1 MLFAISLTV
10 FAFSTMDIRDC
21 LLKTVNANTC
31 LVEHQ
36 AVYSRFLASS
46 LCTFLLLALL
56 VAHECLRLYFLGI
69 LLIQLST
76 VTISIPS

>member
-31 LVEHQ
+31 LVVHQ